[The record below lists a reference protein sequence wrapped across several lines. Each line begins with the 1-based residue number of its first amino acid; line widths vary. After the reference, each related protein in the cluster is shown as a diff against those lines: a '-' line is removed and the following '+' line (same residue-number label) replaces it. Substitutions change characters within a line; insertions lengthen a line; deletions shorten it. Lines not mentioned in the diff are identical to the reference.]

1 MSVETATAT
10 KKRRF
15 VRILASLVFCACIEA
30 GSCAEAGECAA
41 GSDGDGT
48 CLLRSQSQRSLARIA
63 AKDTP
68 GVDCDSA
75 VQLVANLDPEEA
87 DKISD
92 TQIVSLKR
100 NGMSFG
106 NRYTWK
112 PGCALTMVR
121 KAAVIG
127 GIRPVDLEW
136 PVYLYTADG
145 YPVTSAALDS
155 EADVQEVEK
164 SGLLHWLLDEEA
176 WVWPGEHPGH
186 TWESEG
192 ARYTTLSMMPKV
204 IMVENVLAPETCDKL
219 VDEGR
224 PGLYKSPEKHYSDDP
239 KFHNYRTSSTAG
251 LRSAEAEAL
260 RTRSERIARLDP
272 GSCEMLQ
279 LVQYTPGQWYKEHND
294 YYHNWKSEETETVL
308 KNYRTWRSGVY
319 AACNETLEEFA
330 GAGEDAV
337 DLELAKS
344 IVKNGG
350 ISGVDPAWLQ
360 WLQENIERRA
370 NGLIESLLQNQPN
383 AIRITQFLEEVWD
396 YHHSTEKGRECMVGD
411 LELAKKAFVGL
422 RRRGVVQP
430 NRHATLFIYLNDDFE
445 GGETVFPIA
454 YNANPEAIGDDKQ
467 LTAVNGSLQVIDK
480 AERPGMDECGR
491 GLRVVPKKGAAALF
505 YSMTPDGMTD
515 YMSMHGGCPPS
526 NGVKYGSNAFMW
538 NSNVDDALLRWVH
551 LGGPGGTGI
560 KRD

>member
-1 MSVETATAT
+1 MTSSST
-10 KKRRF
+10 
-15 VRILASLVFCACIEA
+15 
-30 GSCAEAGECAA
+30 
-41 GSDGDGT
+41 
-48 CLLRSQSQRSLARIA
+48 
-63 AKDTP
+63 
-68 GVDCDSA
+68 
-75 VQLVANLDPEEA
+75 
-87 DKISD
+87 
-92 TQIVSLKR
+92 
-100 NGMSFG
+100 
-106 NRYTWK
+106 
-112 PGCALTMVR
+112 
-121 KAAVIG
+121 
-127 GIRPVDLEW
+127 RP
-136 PVYLYTADG
+136 
-145 YPVTSAALDS
+145 SS
-155 EADVQEVEK
+155 
-164 SGLLHWLLDEEA
+164 
-176 WVWPGEHPGH
+176 
-186 TWESEG
+186 
-192 ARYTTLSMMPKV
+192 
-204 IMVENVLAPETCDKL
+204 
-219 VDEGR
+219 
-224 PGLYKSPEKHYSDDP
+224 LYKSPEKHYSDDP

-251 LRSAEAEAL
+251 LKGPRHCAH
-260 RTRSERIARLDP
+260 ARNGSLD
-272 GSCEMLQ
+272 STLAHEMLQ

-337 DLELAKS
+337 DPELAKS

-445 GGETVFPIA
+445 DSRNRVSYRVQREPRRHRRRQAAHGRKRVASSHRQGRATRHV
-454 YNANPEAIGDDKQ
+454 
-467 LTAVNGSLQVIDK
+467 
-480 AERPGMDECGR
+480 DECGR

-526 NGVKYGSNAFMW
+526 NGVKYRAMPFMW

-551 LGGPGGTGI
+551 LGGPGGRASNATEWGHRARACTTQRAQRTQGF
-560 KRD
+560 RD